1 MGKMF
6 KKYIGP
12 KSYYQTLLKI
22 GAPLAAMSLFSSC
35 MTIIDSIMVSSIG
48 MVTAVGNA
56 YNVLMLH
63 DYICWGISSGCSI
76 FIAQYFGAKQK
87 ENLSKSFGVTLSLL
101 LGNAL
106 LWFSVAGLFGKQ
118 LLYFYLN
125 DADVVYY
132 SYKYLRIAK
141 YCLIPMALNQAMSS
155 TLRSTHNTKVPFYCS
170 TIQALVN
177 VGLNYLFIYVL
188 KIGVEGAAIASLIAF
203 VTTFIVMLTYIAIS
217 KPCFFISIK
226 HMFSYDLNFMK
237 RILEKTIPIVF
248 NESFFGFGTSLF
260 NKAFGMLGALSMNAY
275 YIASEVFE
283 LFGFIIWGLGAS
295 VSIQVGTLLG
305 ANELEQAKKE
315 SYYQFGLGLFLG
327 LFLML
332 LTVITAPIF
341 MALYSVSDPFIR
353 TLGITLLY
361 IFGLKGMIRTFNYM
375 MFSTLK
381 AGGDS
386 KVLNILDSGIMYLVG
401 LPLAFISAYFRVGD
415 IRLVL
420 LIVQIEQVVRFIFT
434 YKRFMEYKWLV
445 NLTV

>member
-1 MGKMF
+1 MF

-76 FIAQYFGAKQK
+76 FIAQYFGAKQN
-87 ENLSKSFGVTLSLL
+87 ENLSKTFGVTVTLL

-106 LWFSVAGLFGKQ
+106 LWFSVASLFGKQ

-132 SYKYLRIAK
+132 SLKYLRIAK
-141 YCLIPMALNQAMSS
+141 YCLIPMALNQAMLA
-155 TLRSTHNTKVPFYCS
+155 TLRSTHNTKVPFYLS
-170 TIQALVN
+170 TIQALIN
-177 VGLNYLFIYVL
+177 VCLNYLFIYVL

-203 VTTFIVMLTYIAIS
+203 LSVSLITIIYIRVT
-217 KPCFFISIK
+217 KPSFFISIR
-226 HMFSYDLNFMK
+226 HMFSYNFSFVK
-237 RILEKTIPIVF
+237 KILDKTMPLVF

-260 NKAFGMLGALSMNAY
+260 NKAFGMLGTLSMNAY

-283 LFGFIIWGLGAS
+283 LFGFIIWGLGTS
-295 VSIQVGTLLG
+295 VSIHVGTLLG

-341 MALYSVSDPFIR
+341 MALYSVSDPLVR
-353 TLGITLLY
+353 SLGVVLLY
-361 IFGLKGMIRTFNYM
+361 IFGLKGMVRTFNYM

-386 KVLNILDSGIMYLVG
+386 KILNILDSGIMYLVG
-401 LPLAFISAYFRVGD
+401 LPLAFISAYFKVGD
-415 IRLVL
+415 IRAVL

>member
-1 MGKMF
+1 MF

-12 KSYYQTLLKI
+12 KSYYKELLKI

-76 FIAQYFGAKQK
+76 FIAQYYGAESR
-87 ENLSKSFGVTLSLL
+87 ENLSKTFGVTATLMLA
-101 LGNAL
+101 NAL
-106 LWFSVAGLFGKQ
+106 LWFTVAGIFGEK

-125 DADVVYY
+125 DTDVVYY
-132 SYKYLRIAK
+132 SLKYLNISK
-141 YCLIPMALNQAMSS
+141 FCLIPMCLNQTIGA
-155 TLRSTHNTKVPFYCS
+155 TLRSTHNTKFPFIVS
-170 TIQALVN
+170 IIQAMTN
-177 VGLNYLFIYVL
+177 VCLNYLFIYIL

-203 VTTFIVMLTYIAIS
+203 MVALIVNISYIVIK
-217 KPCFFISIK
+217 KPIFFISIR
-226 HMFSYDLNFMK
+226 HMFSYSFDFLRK
-237 RILEKTIPIVF
+237 ILDKTVPIVF
-248 NESFFGFGTSLF
+248 NESFFGLGSSLF
-260 NKAFGMLGALSMNAY
+260 NKAFGMLGAVSMNAY
-275 YIASEVFE
+275 YIATEVFE

-295 VSIQVGTLLG
+295 VSIHVGTLLG
-305 ANELEQAKKE
+305 ADKLEEARKE

-327 LFLML
+327 VVLAVMI
-332 LTVITAPIF
+332 VITAPVF
-341 MALYSVSDPFIR
+341 MSLYSVSDPFIR
-353 TLGITLLY
+353 TTGVVLLY
-361 IFGLKGMIRTFNYM
+361 IFGLKGMIRMFNYM

-386 KVLNILDSGIMYLVG
+386 RILNILDAGIMYVVG
-401 LPLAFISAYFRVGD
+401 LPLAFISAYFRIGD
-415 IRLVL
+415 IRVVL

-434 YKRFMEYKWLV
+434 YKRFMKYKWLV